1 MTLIP
6 FYLISCIDKSR
17 SSATHELRKGLGTHG
32 NQDSSPVPPPKRFV
46 RSVTY
51 RSLSV
56 SSTRYPG
63 KVAYIQQN
71 GVPDLLVFKQ
81 DILIVQWFPLEIRND
96 PQPLDLHILVDQ
108 VSSYQYCIESKEAEH

>member
-6 FYLISCIDKSR
+6 FYPISCIDKSR
-17 SSATHELRKGLGTHG
+17 SSTTHELRKGLRTHG
-32 NQDSSPVPPPKRFV
+32 NQDSSPVTPPERFV

-51 RSLSV
+51 RSLTV
-56 SSTRYPG
+56 SSARSPRT
-63 KVAYIQQN
+63 AAHIQQN
-71 GVPDLLVFKQ
+71 GIPDLLVFKQ

-108 VSSYQYCIESKEAEH
+108 VSSHQYCIKSKEAEH